1 MTFEWDCQAAM
12 AASERLKA
20 MAEDTSCEAAV
31 CEGTGIPNVVENAEI
46 YSQEFSDMLNKYAE
60 ALYTD
65 GTNLE
70 KKTVYFNF
78 MDDDMGASLTSSC

>member
-20 MAEDTSCEAAV
+20 MAEDISCEVVV
-31 CEGTGIPNVVENAEI
+31 CEGTGIPNIVENAEI

-70 KKTVYFNF
+70 KKTVYLNI
-78 MDDDMGASLTSSC
+78 MDDDIGRNLSLPC

>member
-1 MTFEWDCQAAM
+1 MTFEWNSQAAL

-31 CEGTGIPNVVENAEI
+31 CYGVVSVAVSDAEEYFEEI
-46 YSQEFSDMLNKYAE
+46 SGLISCYAE

-70 KKTVYFNF
+70 KKTVYFNI
-78 MDDDMGASLTSSC
+78 MDDDMGASLTSLC

>member
-1 MTFEWDCQAAM
+1 MTFEWNSQAAL

-20 MAEDTSCEAAV
+20 MAEDTSCEAAI
-31 CEGTGIPNVVENAEI
+31 CDGGVVSVTVSNAEE
-46 YSQEFSDMLNKYAE
+46 YFQEISGMISCYAE
-60 ALYTD
+60 ALYAD

-70 KKTVYFNF
+70 KKTVYFNI

>member
-20 MAEDTSCEAAV
+20 MAEDTSCEADI
-31 CEGTGIPNVVENAEI
+31 CEGTGIPNVVENAEV

-60 ALYTD
+60 ALYAD

-70 KKTVYFNF
+70 KKTVYINI
-78 MDDDMGASLTSSC
+78 MDDDIGRNLTLTS